1 MSRNATVSKI
11 LEVGVVPII
20 RTASSKTALEAAR
33 AVHRG
38 GIHLLEVT
46 MTVPGA
52 LGVLEALA
60 DELGDGLLLGAGSV
74 LDPETARAAML
85 AGARF
90 IVTPGLSVR
99 TVEICKRYSVAALP
113 GALTPTEVITA
124 WEAGADLVKIFPVDN
139 MGGPAYI
146 KALKAP
152 LPQIDMVPTGG
163 VDLQNLADFFEAGAS
178 AVAVGSSLM
187 NKIALKEGRYEVIE
201 AAAKDF
207 LRVAA
212 AARTAV

>member
-1 MSRNATVSKI
+1 MNRTETIGAL

-20 RTASSKTALEAAR
+20 RTESAETAIETAR
-33 AVHRG
+33 AIHRG
-38 GIHLLEVT
+38 GLKLLEVT

-52 LGVLEALA
+52 LGVLEKLS
-60 DELGDGLLLGAGSV
+60 DEFGDSLLLGAGSV
-74 LDPETARAAML
+74 LDPETARACML

-90 IVTPGLSVR
+90 IVTPGLNVK
-99 TVEICKRYSVAALP
+99 TLEICNRYSCGALP

-124 WEAGADLVKIFPVDN
+124 WEAGADIVKIFPADN

-152 LPQIDMVPTGG
+152 LPQVLMAPTGG
-163 VDLQNLADFFEAGAS
+163 VDLDNMADFFKAGAS

-187 NKIALKEGRYEVIE
+187 NKKAIAEGKYDVIE
-201 AAAKDF
+201 GLAKQF
-207 LRVAA
+207 LEKAQ
-212 AARTAV
+212 AARG

>member
-1 MSRNATVSKI
+1 
-11 LEVGVVPII
+11 
-20 RTASSKTALEAAR
+20 
-33 AVHRG
+33 
-38 GIHLLEVT
+38 
-46 MTVPGA
+46 
-52 LGVLEALA
+52 
-60 DELGDGLLLGAGSV
+60 
-74 LDPETARAAML
+74 ML

-90 IVTPGLSVR
+90 IVTPGLNVK

-124 WEAGADLVKIFPVDN
+124 WEAGADMVKIFPVDN

-146 KALKAP
+146 QALKAP

-163 VDLQNLADFFEAGAS
+163 VDLNNLADFLKAGAS

-187 NKIALKEGRYEVIE
+187 NKAALKEGRYEVIE

-207 LRVAA
+207 LRVAT